1 MGYAMTAVN
10 AANSRYLSRAPY
22 FPEQNRMV
30 ITHKVSVYADMLDV
44 SGLNVP
50 KREKVVSIKQKL
62 KGLSDKSRHAMIEFL
77 AKIIEVP
84 DFFVTMTYSD
94 DVAYQAYLRMHE
106 HFEIFRKR
114 LERRYPS
121 IRAMWRI
128 EFVPRK
134 SGRLKGQFI
143 PHFHLLIWLPESMT
157 DFEKSCLLDG
167 EGQQWRNWWH
177 EITHSSDMHHKS
189 KYGVKVEAIKS
200 RRHAYAY
207 CSKYL
212 AKDTFENVEA
222 GRRWG
227 RIGKFEQPVE
237 AEVLLTT
244 REYVHFKRLLNA
256 YIKSKSPKFYKSFR
270 KLNIRTGCSVFGLGF
285 ISQETPIGHRTIYR
299 MLRHAR
305 QLALQELT

>member
-1 MGYAMTAVN
+1 MIEKEQVV
-10 AANSRYLSRAPY
+10 SPYLSRPPY
-22 FPEQNRMV
+22 FPAQHRV
-30 ITHKVSVYADMLDV
+30 DITHKVSVFADMVDV
-44 SGLNVP
+44 QGLNPP
-50 KREKVVSIKQKL
+50 KREFVPSTKQKL
-62 KGLSDKSRHAMIEFL
+62 KGLSDKARHSMIEFL

-94 DVAYQAYLRMHE
+94 DVAYQAYLKMHG

-114 LERRYPS
+114 LERRYPN

-128 EFVPRK
+128 EFVTRK
-134 SGRLKGQFI
+134 SGVLTGTLI

-157 DFEKSCLLDG
+157 EYEKECLLAG

-177 EITHSSDMHHKS
+177 EITHSSDMHHKA

-227 RIGKFEQPVE
+227 RIGKFEQPTE
-237 AEVLLTT
+237 AEALLTG
-244 REYVHFKRLLNA
+244 REYIHFKRLLNA
-256 YIKSKSPKFYKSFR
+256 YIKSKAPKFYKSFR
-270 KLNIRTGCSVFGLGF
+270 RMNVHTGCSVFGLGF
-285 ISQETPIGHRTIYR
+285 ISQEAPIGNRTIYR

-305 QLALQELT
+305 ELARQEQAP